1 MVMVIA
7 AASVVVA
14 GAVAK
19 DERALQ
25 VGIDDGIDV
34 VGRSAAMDAD
44 GHLLKEL
51 DGAGSQSATDH
62 VRDAQALQELRHGS
76 VGVLRRCQH
85 LLVEDFSSSTS
96 KTVTWGALPKWGKS
110 FPSAVGI
117 PIFCFIIFVIL
128 DDDTLAERRC

>member
-1 MVMVIA
+1 MVIA

-14 GAVAK
+14 GAVAQ

-51 DGAGSQSATDH
+51 DSAGSQSATDH
-62 VRDAQALQELRHGS
+62 VRDAQALQELRHGA
-76 VGVLRRCQH
+76 VGMLGRGQH
-85 LLVEDFSSSTS
+85 LLVEDFLVLHVENRHVGRFA
-96 KTVTWGALPKWGKS
+96 KMGIE
-110 FPSAVGI
+110 FPVGGRNSNFLFHYI
-117 PIFCFIIFVIL
+117 CIFG
-128 DDDTLAERRC
+128 

>member
-1 MVMVIA
+1 M
-7 AASVVVA
+7 VA

-85 LLVEDFSSSTS
+85 LLVEDFL
-96 KTVTWGALPKWGKS
+96 VLHVENRHVGRFAEMGKE
-110 FPSAVGI
+110 FPVGGRNTNFLFHYI
-117 PIFCFIIFVIL
+117 CNFG
-128 DDDTLAERRC
+128 

>member
-1 MVMVIA
+1 MVVMVIA

-34 VGRSAAMDAD
+34 VGRSAAMDTD

-51 DGAGSQSATDH
+51 DGAGPQSATDH

-85 LLVEDFSSSTS
+85 LLVEDFLVLHVENRHVGSF
-96 KTVTWGALPKWGKS
+96 AEMGKE
-110 FPSAVGI
+110 FPVGGRNTNFLFHYI
-117 PIFCFIIFVIL
+117 CNFG
-128 DDDTLAERRC
+128 

>member
-1 MVMVIA
+1 MVIA

-51 DGAGSQSATDH
+51 DGTGSQSATDH
-62 VRDAQALQELRHGS
+62 VRDAQTLQELRHGS

-85 LLVEDFSSSTS
+85 LFVEDFL
-96 KTVTWGALPKWGKS
+96 VLHVENRHVGRFAEMGKE
-110 FPSAVGI
+110 FPVGGRNTNFLFHYI
-117 PIFCFIIFVIL
+117 CNFG
-128 DDDTLAERRC
+128 

>member
-1 MVMVIA
+1 MVIA

-25 VGIDDGIDV
+25 VGIDV

-51 DGAGSQSATDH
+51 DGAGPQPPQIT
-62 VRDAQALQELRHGS
+62 S
-76 VGVLRRCQH
+76 VTPRPCRNLGMAPWACSGAV
-85 LLVEDFSSSTS
+85 STS
-96 KTVTWGALPKWGKS
+96 LLR
-110 FPSAVGI
+110 
-117 PIFCFIIFVIL
+117 IF
-128 DDDTLAERRC
+128 

>member
-1 MVMVIA
+1 MRIALQSGSRGELLVVMVIA

-44 GHLLKEL
+44 GHLLKEP
-51 DGAGSQSATDH
+51 DGPGPQSAPEH
-62 VRDAQALQELRHGS
+62 VR
-76 VGVLRRCQH
+76 
-85 LLVEDFSSSTS
+85 
-96 KTVTWGALPKWGKS
+96 
-110 FPSAVGI
+110 
-117 PIFCFIIFVIL
+117 
-128 DDDTLAERRC
+128 

>member
-1 MVMVIA
+1 MVVMVIA

-85 LLVEDFSSSTS
+85 LLVEDFL
-96 KTVTWGALPKWGKS
+96 VLHVENRHVGRFAEMGKE
-110 FPSAVGI
+110 FPVGGRNTNFLFHYI
-117 PIFCFIIFVIL
+117 CNFG
-128 DDDTLAERRC
+128 

>member
-1 MVMVIA
+1 MNCWGVVLRYRVGPVGRRSREELLVVMVIA

-19 DERALQ
+19 DERVLQ

-51 DGAGSQSATDH
+51 DGAGPP
-62 VRDAQALQELRHGS
+62 VRHRS
-76 VGVLRRCQH
+76 R
-85 LLVEDFSSSTS
+85 
-96 KTVTWGALPKWGKS
+96 P
-110 FPSAVGI
+110 
-117 PIFCFIIFVIL
+117 
-128 DDDTLAERRC
+128 

>member
-1 MVMVIA
+1 MVIA

-51 DGAGSQSATDH
+51 DGAGPSPPQITSVTPRPCRNLGMAPWACSGAVSTS
-62 VRDAQALQELRHGS
+62 LLRI
-76 VGVLRRCQH
+76 
-85 LLVEDFSSSTS
+85 FSSSTS

-117 PIFCFIIFVIL
+117 PIFYFIIFVFL

>member
-1 MVMVIA
+1 MVIA

-34 VGRSAAMDAD
+34 VGRSAAMDTD
-44 GHLLKEL
+44 GHLLEEL

-76 VGVLRRCQH
+76 VGVFRRCQH
-85 LLVEDFSSSTS
+85 LFVEDFL
-96 KTVTWGALPKWGKS
+96 VLHVENRHVGRFAEMGIE
-110 FPSAVGI
+110 FPVGGRNTNFLFHYI
-117 PIFCFIIFVIL
+117 CIFG
-128 DDDTLAERRC
+128 